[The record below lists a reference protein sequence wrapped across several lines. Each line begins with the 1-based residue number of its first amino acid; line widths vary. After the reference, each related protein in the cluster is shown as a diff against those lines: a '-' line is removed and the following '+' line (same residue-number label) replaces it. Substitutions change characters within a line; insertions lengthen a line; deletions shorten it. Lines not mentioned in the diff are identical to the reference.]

1 MGEKPADTEREIV
14 ALRGDMSAALDEL
27 EKRLKG
33 GLRSVASTEARI
45 TSGRAAEEAA
55 EKVVERARQNP
66 TLLGVAGVV
75 VAGAVAYG
83 AFAFVNGLRERN
95 SPKGRLKRG
104 VKHVR
109 GELSETAERVAE
121 RLEQSRRQLERGLLP
136 SGVLLKLEPEDGGYV
151 RVSDAR
157 LEPPASKKRGGRSP
171 VIKKF
176 IWAALLSIFMAVGS
190 VLARRIAE
198 SVWQAMTH
206 EEPPTE
212 KSKVEAR

>member
-1 MGEKPADTEREIV
+1 V
-14 ALRGDMSAALDEL
+14 ATS
-27 EKRLKG
+27 
-33 GLRSVASTEARI
+33 EARI
-45 TSGRAAEEAA
+45 TSGRATED
-55 EKVVERARQNP
+55 VVERARQNP

-95 SPKGRLKRG
+95 KPKNRLKRG
-104 VKHVR
+104 VKQVR

-121 RLEQSRRQLERGLLP
+121 RLDQSRRQLERGLLP
-136 SGVLLKLEPEDGGYV
+136 SGVLIKLEPEEGGYV
-151 RVSDAR
+151 RVADAR
-157 LEPPASKKRGGRSP
+157 LEPPANKKRGRRSP

-190 VLARRIAE
+190 VLARRVAE
-198 SVWQAMTH
+198 SVWKAMIH

-212 KSKVEAR
+212 KSKVESS

>member
-1 MGEKPADTEREIV
+1 MN
-14 ALRGDMSAALDEL
+14 AALEEV

-33 GLRSVASTEARI
+33 GLRSVATTEARI
-45 TSGRAAEEAA
+45 TSGSATED
-55 EKVVERARQNP
+55 VVERARQNP

-75 VAGAVAYG
+75 VAGAVTYG
-83 AFAFVNGLRERN
+83 AFALVNGIRERN
-95 SPKGRLKRG
+95 KPKNRLKRG
-104 VKHVR
+104 VKQVR
-109 GELSETAERVAE
+109 GELSDTAERVAE

-157 LEPPASKKRGGRSP
+157 LEPPANKKRGGRSP

-190 VLARRIAE
+190 VLARRVAE
-198 SVWQAMTH
+198 TVWKAMIH

-212 KSKVEAR
+212 KSKVESS

>member
-1 MGEKPADTEREIV
+1 MGETPAATEREINH
-14 ALRGDMSAALDEL
+14 LRGDMTAALE
-27 EKRLKG
+27 EIERRLRG
-33 GLRSVASTEARI
+33 GLRSVAQAEARI
-45 TSGRAAEEAA
+45 ASVRATEGA
-55 EKVVERARQNP
+55 VERARENP

-75 VAGAVAYG
+75 TAGAVAYG
-83 AFAFVNGLRERN
+83 VFTLINNRRQRN
-95 SPKGRLKRG
+95 TPQNRLKRG

-157 LEPPASKKRGGRSP
+157 LEPPANKKRGRSP

-176 IWAALLSIFMAVGS
+176 VWAALLSIFMALGS
-190 VLARRIAE
+190 VLARRVADT
-198 SVWQAMTH
+198 VWRAMVH
-206 EEPPTE
+206 EEPPTTR
-212 KSKVEAR
+212 SKVDDD